1 MDWEQLDWTILERLR
16 EKFLSG
22 TAAAGPYWESAAD
35 LATYDATYGARIGW
49 KWDAVLSELRLR
61 RWRSTGG
68 SAGSGRV
75 TVLDWGCGSGVAGR
89 RVTDFLGAGNVAAL
103 QLWDH
108 APAAVSFAAARA
120 RQVFP
125 SLEVQTWQDTG
136 GPVDV
141 LVLSHV
147 LNELPPA
154 AVAHLRHLIGRAG
167 SVLWVEP
174 GTHETSRHLQAWR
187 EEWRGE
193 FQVVAPCPHA
203 GPCGLLM
210 PGHERHWCHHFAPPP
225 PGIFADGNWVRFGQ
239 RAGIDLRSLPYSF
252 LVLDRAAPAPPAGVA
267 RVIGRA
273 DVSKVG
279 ARVLSC
285 EAATTA
291 ELTVPKRSA
300 AALVRQLDRAK
311 GPLLYRWRREADRVT
326 GGEPAFL
333 PPGDT
338 ADPRADA

>member
-1 MDWEQLDWTILERLR
+1 MDWTQLDWTILDRLR

-35 LATYDATYGARIGW
+35 LAAYDATYGARIGW
-49 KWDAVLSELRLR
+49 KWDAVLSELQLR
-61 RWRSTGG
+61 GWRPARG
-68 SAGSGRV
+68 SAATGRL

-89 RVTDFLGAGNVAAL
+89 HVTAFLGAENVAAL

-108 APAAVSFAAARA
+108 APMAVSYAAERA
-120 RQVFP
+120 RQLFP
-125 SLEVQTWQDTG
+125 ALETQPWQDTG

-147 LNELPPA
+147 LNELQPDA
-154 AVAHLRHLIGRAG
+154 LARLGRLVGRAG
-167 SVLWVEP
+167 AVLWVEP
-174 GTHETSRHLQAWR
+174 GTHETSRRLQAWR
-187 EEWRGE
+187 EEWRST

-203 GPCGLLM
+203 GPCGLLT
-210 PGHERHWCHHFAPPP
+210 PGNERHWCHHFAPPP

-252 LVLDRAAPAPPAGVA
+252 LVLDRTAAAPPAGIA

-285 EAATTA
+285 EAEATGD
-291 ELTVPKRSA
+291 LTVPKRTA

-311 GPLLYRWRREADRVT
+311 GPRLYRWHREGNRVT
-326 GGEPAFL
+326 GGEPAF
-333 PPGDT
+333 PPPVKT
-338 ADPRADA
+338 ADPRANA